1 MVHQE
6 DVLFTNLLYTI
17 AGHMFSFHDSI
28 HSKSKRN
35 LEKVAHFVCKLLSC
49 THEGR
54 KSSTTMY
61 GRLAECYTTALHKIG
76 HEIGVQDYTTKCFA
90 IIDPNH
96 QRKSCRDTMKI
107 ETRQFWDPV
116 IDLLQPGNSD
126 SAICLDNCRWVRCTV
141 PRLQSHQ
148 DQSFKVVQHPHCFE

>member
-61 GRLAECYTTALHKIG
+61 ARLAECYTTALHKIG
-76 HEIGVQDYTTKCFA
+76 HEIGVQ
-90 IIDPNH
+90 
-96 QRKSCRDTMKI
+96 DTMKI